1 MKTSANR
8 NVALCYIKKSP
19 LKNCNSVVKQD
30 NFEEYTFKNTRKAKS
45 LSENK
50 QTRKEYNQA
59 EPPKKLN
66 YNLNSHHFNLDENCK
81 KMENK
86 KSVLQN
92 KHALWG
98 CKQKASAKNF
108 IPISSIH
115 SRSGDA
121 KAQKTENKKSVLRNK
136 QSNKQTAPLNNF
148 GSSLTVPR
156 LVGVMDKKAKI
167 KKVVSENKQSQSGQK
182 QTAKDF
188 SSIHELVE
196 KDKKSPNKMWIPK
209 CKQSDWIYTQTAHPK
224 NMCSF
229 SSSNNL
235 NKKITNY
242 KNREPVSESKHSVW
256 RYNQTAP
263 LKTVSYFAFL
273 FI

>member
-8 NVALCYIKKSP
+8 NVALCNIKKSP
-19 LKNCNSVVKQD
+19 PKNCNSVVQD
-30 NFEEYTFKNTRKAKS
+30 NFEECTFKNTRKAKS

-50 QTRKEYNQA
+50 QTRKEYNKA
-59 EPPKKLN
+59 EPPKKLS
-66 YNLNSHHFNLDENCK
+66 YNLNSDHFNLDENCK

-92 KHALWG
+92 RRVLWD

-115 SRSGDA
+115 SRAGDA
-121 KAQKTENKKSVLRNK
+121 KAKKTETIQRNK

-167 KKVVSENKQSQSGQK
+167 KKVVSENKESQSGQK

-196 KDKKSPNKMWIPK
+196 KVKKSPNEMWIPK
-209 CKQSDWIYTQTAHPK
+209 CEQSVWFYTQTAHPK

-242 KNREPVSESKHSVW
+242 KNSEPVSESKHSVW
-256 RYNQTAP
+256 RHNQTAP
-263 LKTVSYFAFL
+263 PNSVSYFAFL
-273 FI
+273 VI